1 MFFETSAKDN
11 IDINELFEKSTLS
24 YLNKYNLTKDNQF
37 KGVNLNTMIVKTDNQ
52 KSFFCF

>member
-52 KSFFCF
+52 KSFCCF

>member
-11 IDINELFEKSTLS
+11 IDINELFEKSTLT

-37 KGVNLNTMIVKTDNQ
+37 KGVNLNTMIVKTDKQ
-52 KSFFCF
+52 KSFCCF